1 MLASPLVLVGADKG
15 GVGKT
20 TVTRLLVDFL
30 EMSGLDVR
38 PFDTQAPTGTLLRF
52 YPDITKVMDIRDIRD
67 QARLIESLASHQ
79 AVTIVDLKAGQLVHT
94 LRFMEDVGLLD
105 AAARGEARILVLHLI
120 GASLASLAE
129 LEAVAPFKDKCEYRI
144 VKNLVNGSSFFDD
157 NADVSEHYLRRGD
170 AGSEIV
176 VPRLDPLAYEAV
188 ELTGLPFSSFVF
200 DEPARVAEA
209 RPRSFVLRG
218 YVRTWLERSWAGFE
232 TAGLRGFLAP
242 QGDKHELD
250 KQELDKKELLAAG

>member
-20 TVTRLLVDFL
+20 TVARLLIDFL
-30 EMSGLDVR
+30 ALSGLDVR
-38 PFDTQAPTGTLLRF
+38 VFDTQAPTGTLRRF
-52 YPDITKVMDIRDIRD
+52 YPDVAKIMDLKDIRD
-67 QARLIESLASHQ
+67 QARLVESLASHQ
-79 AVTIVDLKAGQLVHT
+79 AVTVVDLKAGQLLHT

-105 AAARGEARILVLHLI
+105 AAARGEARLLVLHLI
-120 GASLASLAE
+120 GASVASLAE
-129 LEAVAPFKDKCEYRI
+129 LDAVAPYKDKCEYRI

-157 NADVSEHYLRRGD
+157 YADVFARHLPRGD
-170 AGSEIV
+170 APREIV

-200 DEPARVAEA
+200 DEAARSAET

-218 YVRTWLERSWAGFE
+218 YVRTWLERSWTDFE
-232 TAGLRGFLAP
+232 SAGLRGFLAP
-242 QGDKHELD
+242 LPEKRQFV
-250 KQELDKKELLAAG
+250 AAD